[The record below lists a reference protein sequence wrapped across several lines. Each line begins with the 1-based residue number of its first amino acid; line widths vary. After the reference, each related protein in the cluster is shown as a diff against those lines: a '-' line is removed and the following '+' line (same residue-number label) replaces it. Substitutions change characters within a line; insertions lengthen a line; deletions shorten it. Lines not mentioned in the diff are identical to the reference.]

1 MCPHSLLLISFPN
14 MLVNSESINFSFN
27 LNKMRGGGEMNLKKF
42 WIQDVFQLTL
52 RNSSEISLDDDF
64 TSSWYFSNFDHFVDR
79 LDWNLYPSSTIYDY
93 IYLSFLI
100 NHIFLKR
107 KSLAEISKIFHD
119 RTGKTHAF
127 ICKPSS
133 LLKLS
138 CSGYPSVSTSET
150 RVSFSYR

>member
-1 MCPHSLLLISFPN
+1 
-14 MLVNSESINFSFN
+14 
-27 LNKMRGGGEMNLKKF
+27 MNLKKF

-100 NHIFLKR
+100 NHIF
-107 KSLAEISKIFHD
+107 
-119 RTGKTHAF
+119 
-127 ICKPSS
+127 
-133 LLKLS
+133 
-138 CSGYPSVSTSET
+138 
-150 RVSFSYR
+150 